1 MAKDQTRI
9 VFVLTVFFMSVLY
22 SASAKS
28 LVEWDT
34 DAREKYNNAK
44 NEYLRVT
51 NAYREARQ
59 DWITAKNAYQ
69 QNKSKGN
76 TENALESW
84 KNHLLAADQRLVAYL
99 EALKAYAEGEPTL
112 DETERQE
119 IISEVDGYISW
130 LEQKQPEIE
139 AATTRQ
145 ELQDITKTVREEWNE
160 IRPATRRIIGQMMNS
175 KVLWVINKA
184 ENVSAKAEDAIEKL
198 DATGEDTTELESLL
212 ADFNAK
218 LDLAREKHDAASA
231 KYAESRS
238 AGEADSLLR
247 EADAL
252 VREANGYLKEAYTT
266 LKQLVKEIRE
276 SASGKVRVRGT
287 GKLWANGDGEATVS
301 GNATVELTG
310 EDGELELHDK
320 GGDMIETVTGFG
332 DRRVTGQII
341 RYTGSGS
348 ATVSGSDIVVKIEA
362 SNVDLYAEGTGK
374 AKLKGTG
381 TYKTCGAD
389 ACVEDAWTSA
399 GVDVTISANVG

>member
-9 VFVLTVFFMSVLY
+9 VFVLTVFVMSVLY

-34 DAREKYNNAK
+34 DARERYNNAK
-44 NEYLRVT
+44 NEYLRVS
-51 NAYREARQ
+51 NAYREAMQ

-119 IISEVDGYISW
+119 IISEVEGYINW

-145 ELQDITKTVREEWNE
+145 ELQDITTTVREEWNS
-160 IRPATRRIIGQMMNS
+160 IKPATRRIIGQMMNA

-184 ENVSAKAEDAIEKL
+184 ENVSAKAEEAIDKL
-198 DATGEDTTELESLL
+198 DAAGEDTTELESLL

-231 KYAESRS
+231 KYAESRN
-238 AGEADSLLR
+238 AGEVDSLLR

-287 GKLWANGDGEATVS
+287 GKLWAAGDGEATIS

-341 RYTGSGS
+341 RYSGSGT
-348 ATVSGSDIVVKIEA
+348 ATVSGSDIVVKLEA

-381 TYKTCGAD
+381 TYKTCGTG
-389 ACVEDAWTSA
+389 ACAEGAWTSA